1 MTAGRSIGIAI
12 AFAASVASAQPV
24 TTPAPATP
32 TPTPTPGPTPT
43 TPPAATPAPEV
54 PLAQLRDEKQLTEAL
69 AAITGDPS
77 IKVDDPKARS
87 LAQALMNEGVH
98 QLKNHGYDQALA
110 NFLEAYD
117 KFPSPKILLDI
128 ASTLRDMGRLA
139 DAANTYQRYLSD
151 PATGAERV
159 AEVKGLLI
167 KLDEQL
173 TILTLRVFPRGS
185 DLSID
190 GGPYAAV
197 GSSLLT
203 RVRPG
208 IHLVRVRRGTA
219 VTEVN
224 VNGFEGENK
233 EVSAALKVEVGE
245 DLVARDGEGL
255 PPAGSAADGRRGS
268 IDVKPSTTPGVTPV
282 GTPTPPAPPPEHVE
296 GWLIT
301 GTQYAAADATGR
313 ERKVRAGYAGAE
325 VAAIVPAFETS
336 DTGEVI
342 VHRGEDIGS
351 GLFAIARASVWKDKS
366 YCCAGGLG
374 FAYAANDRFELDVAV
389 LRSGTWGGFLGAR
402 YRLLTGWLRPYAA
415 AGMPIFF
422 YSAANTKTP
431 PTTSNYVSPGLR
443 LGGGVELR
451 INGHFSVEGDLG
463 YEHFFNVH
471 GTFEPNQI
479 VPTVGV
485 IGRL

>member
-1 MTAGRSIGIAI
+1 MTTARSIGVAI

-24 TTPAPATP
+24 TPTPATPSPAPNPTPATP
-32 TPTPTPGPTPT
+32 TPIPATPTATPTPD
-43 TPPAATPAPEV
+43 V

-69 AAITGDPS
+69 ASITGDPS

-167 KLDEQL
+167 KLDEEL

-233 EVSAALKVEVGE
+233 EVSAALKVEVGD
-245 DLVARDGEGL
+245 DLVAVK
-255 PPAGSAADGRRGS
+255 PATTPAATPAGA
-268 IDVKPSTTPGVTPV
+268 V
-282 GTPTPPAPPPEHVE
+282 TPPAPPPEHVD

-336 DTGEVI
+336 DTGVVI
-342 VHRGEDIGS
+342 IHRGEDIGS
-351 GLFAIARASVWKDKS
+351 GAIAIARASAWKNNS
-366 YCCAGGLG
+366 YCCAGGVG
-374 FAYAANDRFELDVAV
+374 FAYAANDRFELDLIV
-389 LRSGTWGGFLGAR
+389 LRSGIWGGFLGAR

-422 YSAANTKTP
+422 YSAANTTM
-431 PTTSNYVSPGLR
+431 TTSNYVSPGIR
-443 LGGGVELR
+443 VGGGVELR

-463 YEHFFNVH
+463 YEHFFNIH